1 MTWLVVGLGN
11 PGPGYAGHR
20 HNIGFMVVD
29 ELARRAGATF
39 QDKFKGRF
47 TKALLRGREDALLI
61 EPMTYMNRSGISVGA
76 AAAFYKLTPERT
88 IVVHDELDLDF
99 GKLRLKQGG
108 GHGGHNGL
116 RSLYAHFG
124 KDFYR
129 VRCGIG
135 RPAHSD
141 VSSWV
146 LSNFAGDDLPEVPD
160 LVDAAADAVETLI
173 ADGLEAAAN
182 RFNGGARS

>member
-39 QDKFKGRF
+39 RDKFKGRF
-47 TKALLRGREDALLI
+47 TKALIAGREDALLI

-76 AAAFYKLTPERT
+76 AAAFFKIDPERT
-88 IVVHDELDLDF
+88 IVVHDELDLAF
-99 GKLRLKQGG
+99 GKLRLKSGG

-116 RSLYAHFG
+116 RSMYAHFG

-135 RPAHSD
+135 RPPHGD
-141 VSSWV
+141 VTNWV
-146 LSNFAGDDLPEVPD
+146 LSDFSGDDAPE
-160 LVDAAADAVETLI
+160 LEGFVDAAADAVETIVLE
-173 ADGLEAAAN
+173 GLREATN
-182 RFNGGARS
+182 RFNGDARS